1 MQSYYELQAAAARV
15 GVAHSNRF
23 PSIALTGEGG
33 GMSNSAK
40 NLFSQG
46 YWAWGAAASVSQTL
60 FSFNRLKRAEQIAR
74 SNYKSAVLSYE
85 EQILEALQDV
95 ESALIAI
102 STYDD
107 QIERYNSFVEAN
119 RRIAT
124 LTRALYDGGMA
135 NYLDVISTEQTWY
148 ASRLTLCTLVAQ
160 QYINYAT
167 LAMAL
172 GDWSREELQIE
183 K

>member
-1 MQSYYELQAAAARV
+1 
-15 GVAHSNRF
+15 
-23 PSIALTGEGG
+23 
-33 GMSNSAK
+33 MSNSAK

-46 YWAWGAAASVSQTL
+46 YWAWGAAASVTQTL
-60 FSFNRLKRAEQIAR
+60 FSFNRLRRAEQMAR
-74 SNYKSAVLSYE
+74 SNYNAAVLSYE
-85 EQILEALQDV
+85 EKILEALQEV

-102 STYDD
+102 ATYDE
-107 QIERYNSFVEAN
+107 QIARYNSFVEAN
-119 RRIAT
+119 HRIAN
-124 LTRALYDGGMA
+124 LTRALYEGGLE

-148 ASRLTLCTLVAQ
+148 SSRLTLCTLIAQ

-172 GDWSREELQIE
+172 GDWSREELQIG